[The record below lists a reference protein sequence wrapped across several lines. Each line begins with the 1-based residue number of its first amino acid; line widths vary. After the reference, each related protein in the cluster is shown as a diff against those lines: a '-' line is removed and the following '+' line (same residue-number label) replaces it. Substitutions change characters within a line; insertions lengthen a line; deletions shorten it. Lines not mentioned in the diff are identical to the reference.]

1 MVQKLHG
8 VFKSTGIPQG
18 MATGPA
24 SVLADGQYVAMYRH
38 IRLDEGVRGTV
49 M

>member
-1 MVQKLHG
+1 MMFLKVQE
-8 VFKSTGIPQG
+8 SPQG

>member
-24 SVLADGQYVAMYRH
+24 SVLADGWSVCGNVQAHPFR
-38 IRLDEGVRGTV
+38 
-49 M
+49 